1 MRASAPSK
9 RAAIEAVF
17 RGRMVCCVEVETCL
31 VGEVGAPWK
40 AAVAVPRVFSQ
51 AGGFCEALLAVEERR
66 GVCWEGVLAAGFSG
80 ELVGVDG
87 RTVEGE
93 WVRGV
98 FGRRK
103 GDVRGLLK
111 ESGEGL

>member
-1 MRASAPSK
+1 VLALPSK

-17 RGRMVCCVEVETCL
+17 EARMVCCVDVEICL
-31 VGEVGAPWK
+31 VGEVGASG
-40 AAVAVPRVFSQ
+40 AVAVPRVFSH
-51 AGGFCEALLAVEERR
+51 AGGFWEALLVVECRR
-66 GVCWEGVLAAGFSG
+66 GVCKGVAGFSG

-87 RTVEGE
+87 FTVDGE
-93 WVRGV
+93 CVRGE

-103 GDVRGLLK
+103 GEARGLLK